1 MMPRRACNS
10 GRVSKRWS
18 LQRAREGRK
27 EEEEEEESQRRE
39 GRCVE
44 EEDDEG
50 KEAGGGERGLI
61 CIVGTRHIQFSW
73 KMAVRNTAIGS
84 KSNKGYRCR
93 QVSFRSR
100 ITTLSIGSERGQR
113 PLL

>member
-1 MMPRRACNS
+1 MRATAVGYQS
-10 GRVSKRWS
+10 VDRYSVQGK
-18 LQRAREGRK
+18 EGRK
-27 EEEEEEESQRRE
+27 EEEEESQRRE

-73 KMAVRNTAIGS
+73 KMAVRNTALGS
-84 KSNKGYRCR
+84 KRATRDIGVAK
-93 QVSFRSR
+93 SR
-100 ITTLSIGSERGQR
+100 FDPG
-113 PLL
+113 